1 MGQLVFQA
9 TAGGQVALVGP
20 NPSTNFSLNVP
31 AVNGNLVTTG
41 DTGTVTNTMLA
52 SSAYTAPGTIGSGT
66 PNTGKFTSITNTG
79 LTATQVIY
87 ATTGGLETSS
97 ANMTFDGTK
106 LTLAN
111 DASISGLTVGKG
123 GGGVS
128 SNTVVGNGA
137 LAANS
142 TQGDIVAVGYLAA
155 AALTGNNQTTVVG
168 SNAFKSSTLA
178 NGDAFGYQALTAN
191 TTGSNNSAFAY
202 RALYSNTTGASN
214 SAFGNGALY
223 SNTTASNNTAVGY
236 QAGYTNSTGTRN
248 TFIGYQSGK
257 LLSTNNY
264 NCMVGSFSGTNCLGS
279 SNCFIGDYAGGNATS
294 GSGNTFLGQYAGGD
308 VTTGAKNT
316 IIGGY
321 GGNQGGLDIR
331 TASNYI
337 VLSDGDGNPRG
348 IFDNSG
354 NFLVGTTSAAAGS
367 TNTVYYAGSSNWT
380 FRVESGYSS
389 PAGLLLKYSSAS
401 PNNTGNQFLY
411 CQDGGNTQRMSVAS
425 NGGIYNY
432 SANNSNLSDIREKK
446 NIELSSN
453 YLDKICAIPVKTFL
467 YNDQTDKDLNLGVI
481 AQDVQAVAP
490 ELVMESNWANKDE
503 PEKMRLSIYQ
513 TDLQYALMKA
523 IQELNAKITALEAQ
537 LGAK

>member
-236 QAGYTNSTGTRN
+236 QAGYNNTTGTYNIFIGHQSGYTSSPSGSNGYNTIMGAYAGYYLTTGYSN
-248 TFIGYQSGK
+248 TFIGTSQSTGF
-257 LLSTNNY
+257 
-264 NCMVGSFSGTNCLGS
+264 G
-279 SNCFIGDYAGGNATS
+279 AGA
-294 GSGNTFLGQYAGGD
+294 Y
-308 VTTGAKNT
+308 VTTGSKNT

-321 GGNQGGLDIR
+321 NGNQGGLDIR

-523 IQELNAKITALEAQ
+523 IQELNAKVTALEAQ